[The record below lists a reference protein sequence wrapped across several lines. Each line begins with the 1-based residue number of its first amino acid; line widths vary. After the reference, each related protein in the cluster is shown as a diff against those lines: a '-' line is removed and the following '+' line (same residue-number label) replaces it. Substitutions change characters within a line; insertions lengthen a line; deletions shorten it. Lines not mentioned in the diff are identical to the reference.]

1 MINDKV
7 YQAIFDGIRPYLSI
21 AWDKVVIYLEYGDA
35 SYSISF
41 YVKKG
46 GSYVK
51 CYDLEGV
58 SDDNLYKSFKRI
70 DRAVAEQRK
79 AIIGDKW
86 TNMTMIVEQ
95 SGKVRVDY
103 DYTDL
108 TQDAYQYS
116 KKWKKKY
123 LV

>member
-1 MINDKV
+1 M
-7 YQAIFDGIRPYLSI
+7 
-21 AWDKVVIYLEYGDA
+21 
-35 SYSISF
+35 
-41 YVKKG
+41 
-46 GSYVK
+46 
-51 CYDLEGV
+51 EGV